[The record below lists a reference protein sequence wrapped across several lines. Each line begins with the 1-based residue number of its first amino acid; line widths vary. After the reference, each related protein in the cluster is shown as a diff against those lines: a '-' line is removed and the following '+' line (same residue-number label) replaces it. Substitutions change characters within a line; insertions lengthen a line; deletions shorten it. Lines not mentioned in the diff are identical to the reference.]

1 MLMVWTYAAYLT
13 ISLSLAVYVAH
24 TLHKNGRSL
33 LVDTF
38 GGNEKL
44 ADSVNHLLV
53 VGFYLIN
60 IGYISLVLKATEPL
74 RTLQEAIEYLS
85 WKVGFVAVVLGG
97 LHFLNLIVF
106 AKIRNRASEQVA
118 VRRRWDEIP
127 SVLPAGDVRRHA

>member
-13 ISLSLAVYVAH
+13 ISLSLAIYVAH

-60 IGYISLVLKATEPL
+60 IGYISLVLKSSESL
-74 RTLQEAIEYLS
+74 RTVQEAIEYLS
-85 WKVGFVAVVLGG
+85 WKIGYVAVVLGVV
-97 LHFLNLIVF
+97 HFLNLLVF
-106 AKIRNRASEQVA
+106 SKIRNHAVERGA

-127 SVLPAGDVRRHA
+127 SVLPAGEVRRR

>member
-1 MLMVWTYAAYLT
+1 MIMVWTYAAYLV
-13 ISLSLAVYVAH
+13 ISLGLAVFVAH
-24 TLHKNGRSL
+24 TLQKNGRVF

-60 IGYISLVLKATEPL
+60 LGYISLVLRYGDPA

-85 WKVGFVAVVLGG
+85 WKVGFVAVVLGAV
-97 LHFLNLIVF
+97 HFLNVLIF
-106 AKIRNRASEQVA
+106 SKLRNRAAERVER
-118 VRRRWDEIP
+118 RRRWDALPE
-127 SVLPAGDVRRHA
+127 VLPAGEGRRR

>member
-1 MLMVWTYAAYLT
+1 MIMVWTYIAYLV

-24 TLHKNGRSL
+24 TLHKNGRGF

-60 IGYISLVLKATEPL
+60 LGYISLVLKYGDPAHD
-74 RTLQEAIEYLS
+74 LQGAIEYLS
-85 WKVGFVAVVLGG
+85 WKVGFVAVVLGAV
-97 LHFLNLIVF
+97 HFLNVLVF
-106 AKIRNRASEQVA
+106 SRMRNRATERV
-118 VRRRWDEIP
+118 
-127 SVLPAGDVRRHA
+127 